1 MFKYVSKPCQF
12 KICIFFQL
20 RGLPNHF
27 TGDSL
32 NNLRRPNTPNQL
44 CWILILTHLR
54 IFPLLLLHFNRILIN
69 WCGIQEKW
77 QLWPFPSWWQGFG
90 RYLWTVKWNA
100 VYGPPLLAM
109 DSSHR
114 SVKSSGW
121 GGGVPEALV
130 GRSESLS
137 FLALGS
143 ALWLFMRQTAVTIT
157 ADSNSSPVQTLP
169 KSSTEH
175 KIGAQ

>member
-100 VYGPPLLAM
+100 AYGPPLLAM

-121 GGGVPEALV
+121 GGGSQKLWWEGLNHCHSWHLEVPF
-130 GRSESLS
+130 GC
-137 FLALGS
+137 
-143 ALWLFMRQTAVTIT
+143 LWGKQPSPLLQTATPRL
-157 ADSNSSPVQTLP
+157 SRLFQSPARNT
-169 KSSTEH
+169 K
-175 KIGAQ
+175 